1 MTDVATPPQDGPSQ
15 EDRERVR
22 AYLLAQAERYQ
33 PVDYW
38 PRLMEQ
44 RLRLLQLLEE
54 MTPEQAAWRP
64 SAEPSANT
72 DDEATWNAI
81 EIAQHVRVWSDH
93 VVDLTRAF
101 VAGGEPR
108 VILTGYTE
116 IDPDASIVG
125 ARRALTE
132 ATQRLG
138 ESLVHDAAAADS
150 TRTVLH
156 NWFGPLTARQWFV
169 MARVHDIDHI
179 RQIEAMQQLPDYPA
193 SASDR

>member
-1 MTDVATPPQDGPSQ
+1 MSEVATPPQDGPSQ
-15 EDRERVR
+15 EDRERIR

-44 RLRLLQLLEE
+44 RLRLLGLLEG

-64 SAEPSANT
+64 AAEPST
-72 DDEATWNAI
+72 DRDKEATWNAI

-138 ESLVHDAAAADS
+138 ESLVYDAAAADP

-169 MARVHDIDHI
+169 MARVHDTDHI
-179 RQIEAMQQLPDYPA
+179 RQIEAMQQMPGYPA
-193 SASDR
+193 SAD